1 MRVYVTQS
9 IRELVSRSRGEG
21 YAASTGSSTSPC
33 GHQQGQSPEID
44 TDDTIE
50 WDELKRIYKA
60 SGYAEKGISL
70 EDVCRGGGIYTGE
83 QNKVPPSTK
92 SAQLVRHLEKLQKAL
107 DQKRYDEMV
116 RCVTSKEKKWKESA
130 GFHSYREQMRYGAH
144 VLSMMAVFFA
154 FGYALA
160 WRLFDSM
167 AYRAVCGIVSMF
179 IAMVLEC
186 VLFILR
192 FSKDVPFPATKKMNI
207 PTRTANTSV
216 DSVDKAK
223 IE

>member
-21 YAASTGSSTSPC
+21 YAASTSSSTSPC
-33 GHQQGQSPEID
+33 DHHQQGQSPESN

-60 SGYAEKGISL
+60 SGYAEKSISL

-92 SAQLVRHLEKLQKAL
+92 SPQLVRHLEKLQKAL

-116 RCVTSKEKKWKESA
+116 RCVTSKEKKWEDST

-144 VLSMMAVFFA
+144 VISMMGVFFA
-154 FGYALA
+154 FGYALG

-192 FSKDVPFPATKKMNI
+192 SSRDVPFRATKKMNI
-207 PTRTANTSV
+207 PTTANTV

>member
-21 YAASTGSSTSPC
+21 YAASTGSSTFPC
-33 GHQQGQSPEID
+33 DHQQGQSLEID
-44 TDDTIE
+44 TNATIE

-92 SAQLVRHLEKLQKAL
+92 SADLVRHLEKLQKAL

-116 RCVTSKEKKWKESA
+116 RCVTSKEKKLKESA

-192 FSKDVPFPATKKMNI
+192 CSKDVPFPATKKMNI
-207 PTRTANTSV
+207 PTTANTSV